1 MKRFNGLD
9 TLMSAFGLNNAKS
22 FQAYQDQVLAK
33 IESQNENL
41 EGFVWDM
48 PQIDFTY
55 AQLETEAQIEVMAS
69 YVDLNSPALPAGKSV
84 TLTKLKGTIPRMK
97 YAVVRGENDYRKQL
111 ITLNEIKAV
120 ANYTNKP

>member
-41 EGFVWDM
+41 EGFVWDL

-55 AQLETEAQIEVMAS
+55 EQLETEAQIEVMAS

-84 TLTKLKGTIPRMK
+84 TLTK
-97 YAVVRGENDYRKQL
+97 
-111 ITLNEIKAV
+111 
-120 ANYTNKP
+120 